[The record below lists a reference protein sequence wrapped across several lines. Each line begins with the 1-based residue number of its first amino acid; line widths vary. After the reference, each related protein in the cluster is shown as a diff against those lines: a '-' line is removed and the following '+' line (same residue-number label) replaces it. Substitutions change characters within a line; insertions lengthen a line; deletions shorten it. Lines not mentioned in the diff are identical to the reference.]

1 MEPLL
6 DSPMV
11 DLPLEIAALP
21 SLDELTPTNNQELR
35 EYVVTLKE
43 HQDLDSFYE
52 DMETPGG
59 NLYIPSREVAV
70 AERRPISRN
79 THYYLTAVE
88 AKQIKD
94 DPRVESIDLTYTE
107 KGSIVTPLGQYSDR
121 WSKGS
126 TTTQTDKNWG
136 LFRCYNGT
144 ATANWGSDGTANST
158 GTVEITNNGVNVDVV
173 ICDGIID
180 PAHPEFAVNED
191 GTGGSRVIR
200 YNWFQHNLEVRGI
213 SSGTYVYNQ
222 LDSANDNH
230 GTHVAGTT
238 VGNTQ
243 GWARKANIYN
253 ISPYSTNSNGAVTA
267 ALVIDYIRA
276 FHNAKPINPVTGRK
290 NPTIANYS
298 WGIVASRSLGTVYYM
313 QLQGGTYGRPN
324 AAQSPVTDYG
334 WSPYRAQFGLIAAS
348 VSDSNTM
355 LYMSRD
361 AALDTDVAEA
371 TAAGIIQIGAAG
383 NFYMYNDVSTGINY
397 NNAFIVPNFVT
408 LAYEYYYYMR
418 GPSPGASPGVIS
430 VSAIDHTVLERKAD
444 YSNAGPRTDV
454 FAPGSGITSSYLTG
468 TADPRNA
475 SYYIA
480 KSSGTSMA
488 TPQVTGV
495 LACAL
500 ETYQLMTPTEALV
513 YMINYSS
520 KNQLSNP
527 ADGAYPFLNYNSLL
541 HGPNYF
547 LKYKQE
553 KLTNGMTYPKQNYNI
568 RPTSGRTYPRVKRRL
583 LG

>member
-6 DSPMV
+6 NPISSV
-11 DLPLEIAALP
+11 LPLEIVELP
-21 SLDELTPTNNQELR
+21 SLDELASIQVDNLELR
-35 EYVVTLKE
+35 EYVVILKE
-43 HQDLDSFYE
+43 HQDLDSFYN

-59 NLYIPSREVAV
+59 DLYIPSREVAV

-88 AKQIKD
+88 AKQIQD
-94 DPRVESIDLTYTE
+94 DPRVESIDLTIIE
-107 KGSIVTPLGQYSDR
+107 KGFSIVPLGQYSNN
-121 WSKGS
+121 WNKGS
-126 TTTQTDKNWG
+126 TTAQADKNWG

-144 ATANWGSDGTANST
+144 ATAGWGSDGTANAT
-158 GTVEITNNGVNVDVV
+158 GNIEITNNGANVDVV

-180 PAHPEFAVNED
+180 PLHPEFAVNAD

-200 YNWFQHNLEVRGI
+200 YNWFQHNLEVRNI
-213 SSGTYVYNQ
+213 SSGTYVYDQ
-222 LDSANDNH
+222 LDSSNDAH
-230 GTHVAGTT
+230 GFHVAGIA

-253 ISPYSTNSNGAVTA
+253 ISPYSTNSNGAA
-267 ALVIDYIRA
+267 AAVSIIDYIRA

-298 WGIVASRSLGTVYYM
+298 FGITGSFDLSTVYSI
-313 QLQGGTYGRPN
+313 QFQGGTYGQPN

-334 WSPYRAQFGLIAAS
+334 WSPYRGQFGLVWGS
-348 VSDSNTM
+348 GNTM
-355 LYMSRD
+355 FYYARYSP
-361 AALDTDVAEA
+361 LDTDTADA
-371 TAAGIIQIGAAG
+371 AAAGVIQVGAAG
-383 NFYMYNDVSTGINY
+383 NYYMYNDVLGGINY
-397 NNAFIVPNFVT
+397 NNAANN
-408 LAYEYYYYMR
+408 YHYYMR
-418 GPSPGASPGVIS
+418 GPSPGCSPGVIC
-430 VSAIDHTVLERKAD
+430 VSAIDNTVEERKAN

-454 FAPGSGITSSYLTG
+454 FSPGSGITSSYPTG

-475 SYYIA
+475 AYYIG
-480 KSSGTSMA
+480 KLSGTSMA
-488 TPQVTGV
+488 SPQVTGV

-500 ETYQLMTPTEALV
+500 EAYPLMTSAEALAYIV
-513 YMINYSS
+513 NYSS
-520 KNQLSNP
+520 KAQLNDTDQYGGSNP
-527 ADGAYPFLNYNSLL
+527 FLEYFTLL
-541 HGPNYF
+541 DGPNYF

-553 KLTNGMTYPKQNYNI
+553 KSTVGMTYPKQNYNI

>member
-6 DSPMV
+6 EPISSM
-11 DLPLEIAALP
+11 LPLEIADLP
-21 SLDELTPTNNQELR
+21 SLDELTPANNQDLR

-43 HQDLDSFYE
+43 HQDLDSFYN

-79 THYYLTAVE
+79 THYYLTAIE
-88 AKQIKD
+88 ANQIKD
-94 DPRVESIDLTYTE
+94 DPRVESIDLTYIE
-107 KGSIVTPLGQYSDR
+107 KGSSIIPLGQYSNN

-144 ATANWGSDGTANST
+144 ATAGWGSDGTANAT
-158 GTVEITNNGVNVDVV
+158 GNIEITNNGANVDVV

-180 PAHPEFAVNED
+180 PLHPEFAVNAD

-200 YNWFQHNLEVRGI
+200 YNWFQHNMEVRGI
-213 SSGTYVYNQ
+213 SSGTYSYA
-222 LDSANDNH
+222 DSVSASH
-230 GTHVAGTT
+230 GTHVAGIA

-253 ISPYSTNSNGAVTA
+253 ISPYTTTS
-267 ALVIDYIRA
+267 VIDYIRA
-276 FHNAKPINPVTGRK
+276 FHNAKPINPITGRK
-290 NPTIANYS
+290 NPTIANHS
-298 WGIVASRSLGTVYYM
+298 WGVTGSKSLGTVYYM
-313 QLQGGTYGRPN
+313 QFQGLIYGRPN

-334 WSPYRAQFGLIAAS
+334 WSNYCSSLGL
-348 VSDSNTM
+348 VSADPNNSNVM
-355 LYMSRD
+355 QYMSRD
-361 AALDTDVAEA
+361 SAIDTDVADA
-371 TAAGIIQIGAAG
+371 AAAGIIQVGAAG
-383 NFYMYNDVSTGINY
+383 NYLMYNDVPDGTNY
-397 NNAFIVPNFVT
+397 DNALIVANLVT
-408 LAYEYYYYMR
+408 LLYEYYYYMR

-430 VSAIDHTVLERKAD
+430 VSAIDNTVLERKAD

-454 FAPGSGITSSYLTG
+454 FAPGSGITSSYPTG

-475 SYYIA
+475 SYYIE
-480 KSSGTSMA
+480 KLPGTSMA
-488 TPQVTGV
+488 SPQVTGV

-500 ETYQLMTPTEALV
+500 EAYPLMTPAEALAYIV
-513 YMINYSS
+513 KYSS
-520 KNQLSNP
+520 KSQLSDP
-527 ADGAYPFLNYNSLL
+527 ADGEFPFTNYNSLL

-547 LKYKQE
+547 LKYNQE
-553 KLTNGMTYPKQNYNI
+553 KSTVGMTYPKQNYNI

>member
-6 DSPMV
+6 NPISSV
-11 DLPLEIAALP
+11 LPLEIVELP
-21 SLDELTPTNNQELR
+21 SLDELTPANNQDLR

-43 HQDLDSFYE
+43 HQDLDSFYN

-79 THYYLTAVE
+79 THYYLTAIE
-88 AKQIKD
+88 ANQIKD
-94 DPRVESIDLTYTE
+94 DPRVESIDLTYIE
-107 KGSIVTPLGQYSDR
+107 KGSSIIPLGQYSNN

-144 ATANWGSDGTANST
+144 ATAGWGSDGTANAT
-158 GTVEITNNGVNVDVV
+158 GNIEITNNGANVDVV

-180 PAHPEFAVNED
+180 PAHPEFAVNAD

-200 YNWFQHNLEVRGI
+200 YNWFQHNMEVRGI
-213 SSGTYVYNQ
+213 SSGTYSYA
-222 LDSANDNH
+222 DSVSASH
-230 GTHVAGTT
+230 GTHVAGIA

-253 ISPYSTNSNGAVTA
+253 ISPYTTTS
-267 ALVIDYIRA
+267 VIDYIRA
-276 FHNAKPINPVTGRK
+276 FHNAKPINPITGRK

-298 WGIVASRSLGTVYYM
+298 WGITGSNSLGTVYYM
-313 QLQGGTYGRPN
+313 QFQGGTYGRPN

-334 WSPYRAQFGLIAAS
+334 WSPYRASLGL
-348 VSDSNTM
+348 VSADPNNSNT
-355 LYMSRD
+355 LQYMSRD
-361 AALDTDVAEA
+361 SAIDTDVADA
-371 TAAGIIQIGAAG
+371 AAAGIIQVGAAG
-383 NFYMYNDVSTGINY
+383 NYLMYNDVPGGTNY
-397 NNAFIVPNFVT
+397 DNALIVANFVT
-408 LAYEYYYYMR
+408 LVYEYYYYMR

-430 VSAIDHTVLERKAD
+430 VSAIDNTVLERKAD

-454 FAPGSGITSSYLTG
+454 FAPGSGITSSYPTG

-475 SYYIA
+475 SYYIE
-480 KSSGTSMA
+480 KLPGTSMA

-500 ETYQLMTPTEALV
+500 ETYPLMTPAEALA
-513 YMINYSS
+513 YMVNYSS
-520 KNQLSNP
+520 KAQLSDP
-527 ADGAYPFLNYNSLL
+527 ADGAYPFINYNSLL
-541 HGPNYF
+541 HGPNYY

-553 KLTNGMTYPKQNYNI
+553 KSTVGMTYPKQNYNI

>member
-6 DSPMV
+6 NPISSV
-11 DLPLEIAALP
+11 LPLEIVELP
-21 SLDELTPTNNQELR
+21 SLDELTPANNQDLR

-43 HQDLDSFYE
+43 HQDLDSFYN

-79 THYYLTAVE
+79 THYYLTAIE
-88 AKQIKD
+88 ANQIKD
-94 DPRVESIDLTYTE
+94 DPRVESIDLTYIE
-107 KGSIVTPLGQYSDR
+107 KGSSIIPLGQYSNN

-144 ATANWGSDGTANST
+144 ATAGWGSDGTANAT
-158 GTVEITNNGVNVDVV
+158 GNIEITNNGANVDVV

-180 PAHPEFAVNED
+180 PAHPEFAVNAD

-200 YNWFQHNLEVRGI
+200 YNWFQHNMEVRGI
-213 SSGTYVYNQ
+213 SSGTYSYA
-222 LDSANDNH
+222 DSVSASH
-230 GTHVAGTT
+230 GTHVAGIA

-253 ISPYSTNSNGAVTA
+253 ISPYTTTS
-267 ALVIDYIRA
+267 VIDYIRA
-276 FHNAKPINPVTGRK
+276 FHNAKPINPITGRK

-298 WGIVASRSLGTVYYM
+298 WGITGSNSLGTVYYM
-313 QLQGGTYGRPN
+313 QFQGGTYGRPN

-334 WSPYRAQFGLIAAS
+334 WSPYRASLGL
-348 VSDSNTM
+348 VSADPNNSNTM
-355 LYMSRD
+355 QYMSRD
-361 AALDTDVAEA
+361 SAIDTDVADA
-371 TAAGIIQIGAAG
+371 AAAGIIQVGAAG
-383 NFYMYNDVSTGINY
+383 NYLMYNDVPGGTNY
-397 NNAFIVPNFVT
+397 DNALIVANFVT
-408 LAYEYYYYMR
+408 LVYEYYYYMR

-430 VSAIDHTVLERKAD
+430 VSAIDNTVLERKAD

-454 FAPGSGITSSYLTG
+454 FAPGSGITSSYPTG

-475 SYYIA
+475 SYYIE
-480 KSSGTSMA
+480 KLPGTSMA

-500 ETYQLMTPTEALV
+500 ETYPLMTPAEALA
-513 YMINYSS
+513 YMVNYSS
-520 KNQLSNP
+520 KAQLSDP
-527 ADGAYPFLNYNSLL
+527 ADGAYPFINYNSLL
-541 HGPNYF
+541 HGPNYY

-553 KLTNGMTYPKQNYNI
+553 KSTVGMTYPKQNYNI

>member
-6 DSPMV
+6 NPISSV
-11 DLPLEIAALP
+11 LPLEIVELP
-21 SLDELTPTNNQELR
+21 SLDELTPANNQDLR

-43 HQDLDSFYE
+43 HQDLDSFYN

-79 THYYLTAVE
+79 THYYLTAIE
-88 AKQIKD
+88 ANQIKD
-94 DPRVESIDLTYTE
+94 DPRVESIDLTYIE
-107 KGSIVTPLGQYSDR
+107 KGSSIIPLGQYSNN

-144 ATANWGSDGTANST
+144 ATAGWGSDGTANAT
-158 GTVEITNNGVNVDVV
+158 GNIEITNNGANVDVV

-180 PAHPEFAVNED
+180 PLHPEFAVNAD

-200 YNWFQHNLEVRGI
+200 YNWFQHNMEVRGI
-213 SSGTYVYNQ
+213 SSGTYSYA
-222 LDSANDNH
+222 DSVSASH
-230 GTHVAGTT
+230 GTHVAGIA

-253 ISPYSTNSNGAVTA
+253 ISPYTTTS
-267 ALVIDYIRA
+267 VIDYIRA
-276 FHNAKPINPVTGRK
+276 FHNAKPINPITGRK
-290 NPTIANYS
+290 NPTIANHS
-298 WGIVASRSLGTVYYM
+298 WGVTGSKSLGTVYYM
-313 QLQGGTYGRPN
+313 QFQGLIYGRPN

-334 WSPYRAQFGLIAAS
+334 WSNYCSSLGLVSPS
-348 VSDSNTM
+348 VLDSNTM
-355 LYMSRD
+355 QYMSRD
-361 AALDTDVAEA
+361 SAIDTDVADA
-371 TAAGIIQIGAAG
+371 AAAGIIQVGAAG
-383 NFYMYNDVSTGINY
+383 NYLMYNDVPGGTNY
-397 NNAFIVPNFVT
+397 DNALIVANLVT
-408 LAYEYYYYMR
+408 SLYEYYYYMR

-430 VSAIDHTVLERKAD
+430 VSAIDNTVLERKAD

-475 SYYIA
+475 SYYIE
-480 KSSGTSMA
+480 KLPGTSMA

-500 ETYQLMTPTEALV
+500 ETYPLMTPAEALA
-513 YMINYSS
+513 YMVNYSS
-520 KNQLSNP
+520 KAQLSDP
-527 ADGAYPFLNYNSLL
+527 ADGAYPFINYNSLL
-541 HGPNYF
+541 HGPNYY
-547 LKYKQE
+547 LKYNQE
-553 KLTNGMTYPKQNYNI
+553 KSTVGMTYPKQNYNI

-583 LG
+583 VG

>member
-6 DSPMV
+6 DPPIGGF
-11 DLPLEIAALP
+11 PLEIEELP
-21 SLDELTPTNNQELR
+21 SLTELTPIDNQELR
-35 EYVVTLKE
+35 EYVITLKE
-43 HQDLDSFYE
+43 YQDLYSFYN

-59 NLYIPSREVAV
+59 DLYIPSREVTV

-79 THYYLTAVE
+79 THYYLTAIE

-107 KGSIVTPLGQYSDR
+107 KGSILVPLGQYSDY

-126 TTTQTDKNWG
+126 TTTQSDKNWG
-136 LFRCYNGT
+136 LFRSYNGT
-144 ATANWGSDGTANST
+144 ATAGWGSDGTANST
-158 GTVEITNNGVNVDVV
+158 GTIEITNNGRNVDVV
-173 ICDGIID
+173 ICDGIIN

-191 GTGGSRVIR
+191 GTGGSRVIQ
-200 YNWFQHNLEVRGI
+200 YNWFQHNFEVRGI

-222 LDSANDNH
+222 LDSSNDAH
-230 GTHVAGTT
+230 GTHVAGIA

-253 ISPYSTNSNGAVTA
+253 ISPYSTNSNGAVS
-267 ALVIDYIRA
+267 VIDYIRA
-276 FHNAKPINPVTGRK
+276 FHNAKPINSVTGRK
-290 NPTIANYS
+290 NPTIVNYS
-298 WGIVASRSLGTVYYM
+298 WGIQASRSLGTVYYM
-313 QLQGGTYGRPN
+313 GLQGSTYGRPN

-348 VSDSNTM
+348 VSDANTM

-361 AALDTDVAEA
+361 SALDTDVAEA

-383 NFYMYNDVSTGINY
+383 NFYMYNDVSTGTNY

-454 FAPGSGITSSYLTG
+454 FAPGSNITSSYPTG

-488 TPQVTGV
+488 TPQVAGV

-500 ETYQLMTPTEALV
+500 ETYQLMTSAEALTYIV
-513 YMINYSS
+513 NYSS

-527 ADGAYPFLNYNSLL
+527 ADGAYPFINYNSLL
-541 HGPNYF
+541 HGPNYY

-553 KLTNGMTYPKQNYNI
+553 KPTVGMTYPKQNYTI

-583 LG
+583 VG

>member
-6 DSPMV
+6 DPISSE
-11 DLPLEIAALP
+11 LPLEIAALP
-21 SLDELTPTNNQELR
+21 SLDELTPINNQELR
-35 EYVVTLKE
+35 EYIITLRE

-59 NLYIPSREVAV
+59 DLYIPDRAIEVA
-70 AERRPISRN
+70 ARRPISRN
-79 THYYLTAVE
+79 THYYLTEIE

-94 DPRVESIDLTYTE
+94 DPRVESVDLTYLE
-107 KGSIVTPLGQYSDR
+107 KGSITVPLGQYSDH

-126 TTTQTDKNWG
+126 TSTQTDKNWG
-136 LFRCYNGT
+136 LFRCYNGE
-144 ATANWGSDGTANST
+144 ATANWGSDGTTNST
-158 GTVEITNNGVNVDVV
+158 GTIEITNNGLNVDVV

-180 PAHPEFAVNED
+180 PLHPEFAVNED
-191 GTGGSRVIR
+191 GTGGTRVIR
-200 YNWFQHNLEVRGI
+200 YNWFQHNQEVRGI

-222 LDSANDNH
+222 LDSTNDTH
-230 GTHVAGTT
+230 GTHVAGIV

-243 GWARKANIYN
+243 GWAKKANIYN
-253 ISPYSTNSNGAVTA
+253 ISPYSTNSNGAATA
-267 ALVIDYIRA
+267 VSVIDYIRA

-290 NPTIANYS
+290 NPTIVNYS
-298 WGIVASRSLGTVYYM
+298 WGIQASRSLGTVYYM
-313 QLQGGTYGRPN
+313 ALQGSTYGRPN
-324 AAQSPVTDYG
+324 SAQTSDYG
-334 WSPYRAQFGLIAAS
+334 WTPYRAQFGLIAAS
-348 VSDSNTM
+348 VSNSNTM
-355 LYMSRD
+355 LYMARD
-361 AALDTDVAEA
+361 TAYDTDVAEA
-371 TAAGIIQIGAAG
+371 TAAGIIQVGAAG
-383 NFYMYNDVSTGINY
+383 NLYMYNDVSTGANY

-408 LAYEYYYYMR
+408 LTYEYYYYMR
-418 GPSPGASPGVIS
+418 GPSPSASPGVIN
-430 VSAIDHTVLERKAD
+430 VSAIDHTVLEQKSD
-444 YSNAGPRTDV
+444 YSNAGPRTDI
-454 FAPGSGITSSYLTG
+454 FAPGSNIMSSYLTAG

-500 ETYQLMTPTEALV
+500 ETYPLMTPTEALAYIV
-513 YMINYSS
+513 NYSS
-520 KNQLSNP
+520 KDQLSNP
-527 ADGAYPFLNYNSLL
+527 ADGAYPFINYNSLL

-553 KLTNGMTYPKQNYNI
+553 KLINGMTYPKQNYNI

>member
-6 DSPMV
+6 EPISSM
-11 DLPLEIAALP
+11 LPLEIADLP
-21 SLDELTPTNNQELR
+21 SLDELTPANNQDLR

-43 HQDLDSFYE
+43 HQDLDSFYN

-79 THYYLTAVE
+79 THYYLTAIE
-88 AKQIKD
+88 ANQIKD
-94 DPRVESIDLTYTE
+94 DPRVESIDLTYIE
-107 KGSIVTPLGQYSDR
+107 KGSSIIPLGQYSNN

-144 ATANWGSDGTANST
+144 ATAGWGSDGTANAT
-158 GTVEITNNGVNVDVV
+158 GNIEITNNGANVDVV

-180 PAHPEFAVNED
+180 PLHPEFAVNAD

-200 YNWFQHNLEVRGI
+200 YNWFQHNMEVRGI
-213 SSGTYVYNQ
+213 SSGTYSYA
-222 LDSANDNH
+222 DSVSASH
-230 GTHVAGTT
+230 GTHVAGIA

-253 ISPYSTNSNGAVTA
+253 ISPYTTTS
-267 ALVIDYIRA
+267 VIDYIRA
-276 FHNAKPINPVTGRK
+276 FHNAKPINPITGRK
-290 NPTIANYS
+290 NPTIANHS
-298 WGIVASRSLGTVYYM
+298 WGVTGSKSLGTVYYM
-313 QLQGGTYGRPN
+313 QFQGLIYGRPN

-334 WSPYRAQFGLIAAS
+334 WSNYCSSLGLVSPS
-348 VSDSNTM
+348 VLDSNTM
-355 LYMSRD
+355 QYMSRD
-361 AALDTDVAEA
+361 SAIDTDVADA
-371 TAAGIIQIGAAG
+371 AAAGIIQVGAAG
-383 NFYMYNDVSTGINY
+383 NYLMYNDVPGGTNY
-397 NNAFIVPNFVT
+397 DNALIVANLVT
-408 LAYEYYYYMR
+408 SLYEYYYYMR

-430 VSAIDHTVLERKAD
+430 VSAIDNTVLERKAD

-454 FAPGSGITSSYLTG
+454 FAPGSGITSSYPTG

-475 SYYIA
+475 SYYIE
-480 KSSGTSMA
+480 KLPGTSMA
-488 TPQVTGV
+488 SPQVTGV

-500 ETYQLMTPTEALV
+500 EAYPLMTPAEALAYIV
-513 YMINYSS
+513 KYSS
-520 KNQLSNP
+520 KSQLSDP
-527 ADGAYPFLNYNSLL
+527 ADGEFPFTNYNSLL

-547 LKYKQE
+547 LKYNQE
-553 KLTNGMTYPKQNYNI
+553 KSTVGMTYPKQNYNI

>member
-6 DSPMV
+6 DLPTEG
-11 DLPLEIAALP
+11 LPLKISDLL
-21 SLDELTPTNNQELR
+21 SLNELTPIDNEELR
-35 EYVVTLKE
+35 EYVVTLKNHE
-43 HQDLDSFYE
+43 DLDSFYN

-59 NLYIPSREVAV
+59 DLYIPSREVVV

-88 AKQIKD
+88 AKQIKE

-107 KGSIVTPLGQYSDR
+107 KGSILVPLGQYSNT

-136 LFRCYNGT
+136 LFRSYNGT
-144 ATANWGSDGTANST
+144 ATSNWGSDGTANAT
-158 GTVEITNNGVNVDVV
+158 GIIEITNNGLNVDVV
-173 ICDGIID
+173 ICDGIIN

-191 GTGGSRVIR
+191 GTGGSRVIQ
-200 YNWFQHNLEVRGI
+200 YNWFQHNFEVRGI

-222 LDSANDNH
+222 SDSSNDAH
-230 GTHVAGTT
+230 GTHVAGIT

-253 ISPYSTNSNGAVTA
+253 ISPYSTNSNGASS
-267 ALVIDYIRA
+267 VIDYIRA
-276 FHNAKPINPVTGRK
+276 FHNAKPINSITGRK
-290 NPTIANYS
+290 NPTIVNYS
-298 WGIVASRSLGTVYYM
+298 WGIQASRSLGTVYYM
-313 QLQGGTYGRPN
+313 GLQGSTYGRPN
-324 AAQSPVTDYG
+324 SAQSPVTDYG

-348 VSDSNTM
+348 VSDANTM

-361 AALDTDVAEA
+361 SALDTDVAEA

-383 NFYMYNDVSTGINY
+383 NFYMYNDVSAGTNY

-454 FAPGSGITSSYLTG
+454 FAPGSNITSSYPTG

-475 SYYIA
+475 SYYIE

-500 ETYQLMTPTEALV
+500 ETYPRMTPTEALV
-513 YMINYSS
+513 YIVNYSS
-520 KNQLSNP
+520 KDQLSNP
-527 ADGAYPFLNYNSLL
+527 TDGAYPFINYNSLL

-553 KLTNGMTYPKQNYNI
+553 KSTVGMIYPKQNYNI
-568 RPTSGRTYPRVKRRL
+568 RPTNGRTYPRVKRRL
-583 LG
+583 VG

>member
-6 DSPMV
+6 DTPSSEI
-11 DLPLEIAALP
+11 PLEIVALP
-21 SLDELTPTNNQELR
+21 SLDELTPINNQELR
-35 EYVVTLKE
+35 EYIITLKE
-43 HQDLDSFYE
+43 HQDLESFYE

-59 NLYIPSREVAV
+59 DLYIPDRAIEVA
-70 AERRPISRN
+70 ARRPISRN
-79 THYYLTAVE
+79 THYYLTEIE

-107 KGSIVTPLGQYSDR
+107 KGSITVPLGQYSDR

-126 TTTQTDKNWG
+126 TSTQTDKNWG
-136 LFRCYNGT
+136 LFRCYNG
-144 ATANWGSDGTANST
+144 AGTANWGSDGDINST
-158 GTVEITNNGVNVDVV
+158 GTVEITNNGANVDVV

-191 GTGGSRVIR
+191 GTGGTRVIQ
-200 YNWFQHNLEVRGI
+200 YNWFKHNLEVRGI

-222 LDSANDNH
+222 LDTTNDTH
-230 GTHVAGTT
+230 GTHVAGT
-238 VGNTQ
+238 VAGNTQ

-253 ISPYSTNSNGAVTA
+253 ISPYSTNTNGAA
-267 ALVIDYIRA
+267 AAVSVIDYIRA
-276 FHNAKPINPVTGRK
+276 FHNAKSINPVTGRK
-290 NPTIANYS
+290 NPTIVNYS
-298 WGIVASRSLGTVYYM
+298 WGIQASRSLGTVYYM
-313 QLQGGTYGRPN
+313 GLQGSTYGRPN
-324 AAQSPVTDYG
+324 SAQTSDYG

-348 VSDSNTM
+348 VSNSNTM

-361 AALDTDVAEA
+361 AAYDTDVSEA
-371 TAAGIIQIGAAG
+371 TAAGIIQVGAAG
-383 NFYMYNDVSTGINY
+383 NLFMYNDVSGGANY
-397 NNAFIVPNFVT
+397 DNAFIVPNFVT
-408 LAYEYYYYMR
+408 LLYEYYYYMR
-418 GPSPGASPGVIS
+418 GPSPSASPGVIN
-430 VSAIDHTVLERKAD
+430 VSAIDHTVLERKSD

-454 FAPGSGITSSYLTG
+454 FAPGSNIMSSYLTAG
-468 TADPRNA
+468 TTDPRNA

-500 ETYQLMTPTEALV
+500 EAYPLMTPTEALAYIV
-513 YMINYSS
+513 NYSS
-520 KNQLSNP
+520 KDQLSNP
-527 ADGAYPFLNYNSLL
+527 ADGAYPFINYNSLL

-553 KLTNGMTYPKQNYNI
+553 KLTVGMTYPKQNYNI

-583 LG
+583 VG

>member
-6 DSPMV
+6 NPISSV
-11 DLPLEIAALP
+11 LPLEIVELP
-21 SLDELTPTNNQELR
+21 SLDELTPANNQDLR

-43 HQDLDSFYE
+43 HQDLDSFYN

-79 THYYLTAVE
+79 THYYLTAIE
-88 AKQIKD
+88 ANQIKD
-94 DPRVESIDLTYTE
+94 DPRVESIDLTYIE
-107 KGSIVTPLGQYSDR
+107 KGSSIIPLGQYSNN

-144 ATANWGSDGTANST
+144 ATAGWGSDGTANAT
-158 GTVEITNNGVNVDVV
+158 GNIEITNNGANVDVV

-180 PAHPEFAVNED
+180 PAHPEFAVNAD

-200 YNWFQHNLEVRGI
+200 YNWFQHNMEVRGI
-213 SSGTYVYNQ
+213 SSGTYSYA
-222 LDSANDNH
+222 DSVSASH
-230 GTHVAGTT
+230 GTHVAGIA

-253 ISPYSTNSNGAVTA
+253 ISPYTTTS
-267 ALVIDYIRA
+267 VIDYIRA
-276 FHNAKPINPVTGRK
+276 FHNAKPINPITGRK

-298 WGIVASRSLGTVYYM
+298 WGITGSNSLGTVYYM
-313 QLQGGTYGRPN
+313 QFQGGTYGRPN

-334 WSPYRAQFGLIAAS
+334 WSPYRASLGL
-348 VSDSNTM
+348 VSADPNNSNTM
-355 LYMSRD
+355 QYMSRD
-361 AALDTDVAEA
+361 SAIDTDVADA
-371 TAAGIIQIGAAG
+371 AAAGIIQVGAAG
-383 NFYMYNDVSTGINY
+383 NYLMYNDVPGGTNY
-397 NNAFIVPNFVT
+397 DNALIVANFVT
-408 LAYEYYYYMR
+408 LVYEYYYYMR

-430 VSAIDHTVLERKAD
+430 VSAIDNTVLERKAD

-454 FAPGSGITSSYLTG
+454 FAPGSGITSSYPTG

-475 SYYIA
+475 SYYIE
-480 KSSGTSMA
+480 KLPGTSMA

-500 ETYQLMTPTEALV
+500 ETYPLMTPAEALA
-513 YMINYSS
+513 YMVNYSS
-520 KNQLSNP
+520 KAQLSDP
-527 ADGAYPFLNYNSLL
+527 ADGAYPFINYNSLL
-541 HGPNYF
+541 HGPNYY

-553 KLTNGMTYPKQNYNI
+553 KSTVGMTYPKQNYNI

-583 LG
+583 VG

>member
-6 DSPMV
+6 NPISSV
-11 DLPLEIAALP
+11 LPLEIVELP
-21 SLDELTPTNNQELR
+21 SLDELTPANNQDLR

-43 HQDLDSFYE
+43 HQDLDSFYN

-79 THYYLTAVE
+79 THYYLTAIE
-88 AKQIKD
+88 ANQIKD
-94 DPRVESIDLTYTE
+94 DPRVESIDLTYIE
-107 KGSIVTPLGQYSDR
+107 KGSSIIPLGQYSNN

-144 ATANWGSDGTANST
+144 ATAGWGSDGTANAT
-158 GTVEITNNGVNVDVV
+158 GNIEITNNGANVDVV

-180 PAHPEFAVNED
+180 PAHPEFAVNAD

-200 YNWFQHNLEVRGI
+200 YNWFQHNMEVRGI
-213 SSGTYVYNQ
+213 SSGTYSYA
-222 LDSANDNH
+222 DSVSASH
-230 GTHVAGTT
+230 GTHVAGIA

-253 ISPYSTNSNGAVTA
+253 ISPYTTTS
-267 ALVIDYIRA
+267 VIDYIRA
-276 FHNAKPINPVTGRK
+276 FHNAKPINPITGRK

-298 WGIVASRSLGTVYYM
+298 WGITGSNSLGTVYYM
-313 QLQGGTYGRPN
+313 QFQGGTYGRPN

-334 WSPYRAQFGLIAAS
+334 WSPYRASLGL
-348 VSDSNTM
+348 VSADPNNSNTM
-355 LYMSRD
+355 QYMSRD
-361 AALDTDVAEA
+361 SAIDTDVADA
-371 TAAGIIQIGAAG
+371 AAAGIIQVGAAG
-383 NFYMYNDVSTGINY
+383 NYLMYNDVPGGTNY
-397 NNAFIVPNFVT
+397 DNALIVANFVT
-408 LAYEYYYYMR
+408 LVYEYYYYMR

-430 VSAIDHTVLERKAD
+430 VSAIDNTVLERKAD

-454 FAPGSGITSSYLTG
+454 FAPGSGITSSYPTG

-475 SYYIA
+475 SYYIE
-480 KSSGTSMA
+480 KLPGTSMA
-488 TPQVTGV
+488 SPQVTGV

-500 ETYQLMTPTEALV
+500 EAYPLMTPAEALAYIV
-513 YMINYSS
+513 KYSS
-520 KNQLSNP
+520 KSQLSDP
-527 ADGAYPFLNYNSLL
+527 ADGEFPFTNYNSLL

-547 LKYKQE
+547 LKYNQE
-553 KLTNGMTYPKQNYNI
+553 KSTVGMTYPKQNYNI

>member
-1 MEPLL
+1 MKPLL
-6 DSPMV
+6 STTGLENSLETV
-11 DLPLEIAALP
+11 ELPP
-21 SLDELTPTNNQELR
+21 LDELASIQINDLELR

-43 HQDLDSFYE
+43 HQDLAVFYE
-52 DMETPGG
+52 DMETLGG
-59 NLYIPSREVAV
+59 DLYIPSREVAV

-79 THYYLTAVE
+79 THYYLTTVE

-94 DPRVESIDLTYTE
+94 DPRVESIDLTYIE
-107 KGSIVTPLGQYSDR
+107 KGFSIVTLGQYSDR

-144 ATANWGSDGTANST
+144 ATAGWGSNGTANAT
-158 GTVEITNNGVNVDVV
+158 GTVEITNNGANVDVV

-180 PAHPEFAVNED
+180 PLHPEFAVNAD

-200 YNWFQHNLEVRGI
+200 YNWFQHNPEVRGI
-213 SSGTYVYNQ
+213 SSGTYVYNL
-222 LDSANDNH
+222 LDSSNDAH
-230 GTHVAGTT
+230 GTHVAGT
-238 VGNTQ
+238 VAGNTQ

-253 ISPYSTNSNGAVTA
+253 ISPYSTNSNSA
-267 ALVIDYIRA
+267 ATGTSLIDYIRA

-298 WGIVASRSLGTVYYM
+298 FGLQASRSLGTVHYITF
-313 QLQGGTYGRPN
+313 QGSNYPRPN
-324 AAQSPVTDYG
+324 SALADNG
-334 WSPYRAQFGLIAAS
+334 WSPYRGELGLIA
-348 VSDSNTM
+348 SDPNNSNTM
-355 LYMSRD
+355 RFMTRD
-361 AALDTDVAEA
+361 SAMDIDVAEA
-371 TAAGIIQIGAAG
+371 TAAGIIQVGAAG
-383 NFYMYNDVSTGINY
+383 NFYMYNDLPGGINY
-397 NNAFIVPNFVT
+397 DNALVT
-408 LAYEYYYYMR
+408 ELYAYYYYMR
-418 GPSPGASPGVIS
+418 GPSPGASPGMIS
-430 VSAIDHTVLERKAD
+430 VSAIDNTVLERKAD

-454 FAPGSGITSSYLTG
+454 FAPGSGITSSYPTG

-475 SYYIA
+475 AYYIG
-480 KSSGTSMA
+480 KSDGTSMA
-488 TPQVTGV
+488 SPQVTGV

-500 ETYQLMTPTEALV
+500 ETYPLMTPAEALA
-513 YMINYSS
+513 YMVNYSS
-520 KNQLSNP
+520 KAQLSDP
-527 ADGAYPFLNYNSLL
+527 ADGEYPFLNYNSLL

-547 LKYKQE
+547 LKYNQE

>member
-6 DSPMV
+6 NPISSV
-11 DLPLEIAALP
+11 LPLEIVELP
-21 SLDELTPTNNQELR
+21 SLDELTPANNQDLR

-43 HQDLDSFYE
+43 HQDLDSFYN

-79 THYYLTAVE
+79 THYYLTAIE
-88 AKQIKD
+88 ANQIKD
-94 DPRVESIDLTYTE
+94 DPRVESIDLTYIE
-107 KGSIVTPLGQYSDR
+107 KGSSIIPLGQYSNN

-144 ATANWGSDGTANST
+144 ATAGWGSDGTANAT
-158 GTVEITNNGVNVDVV
+158 GNIEITNNGANVDVV

-180 PAHPEFAVNED
+180 PAHPEFAVNAD

-200 YNWFQHNLEVRGI
+200 YNWFQHNMEVRGI
-213 SSGTYVYNQ
+213 SSGTYSYA
-222 LDSANDNH
+222 DSVSASH
-230 GTHVAGTT
+230 GTHVAGIA

-253 ISPYSTNSNGAVTA
+253 ISPYTTTS
-267 ALVIDYIRA
+267 VIDYIRA
-276 FHNAKPINPVTGRK
+276 FHNAKPINPITGRK

-298 WGIVASRSLGTVYYM
+298 WGITGSNSLGTVYYM
-313 QLQGGTYGRPN
+313 QFQGGTYGRPN

-334 WSPYRAQFGLIAAS
+334 WSPYRASLGL
-348 VSDSNTM
+348 VSADPNNSNTM
-355 LYMSRD
+355 QYMSRD
-361 AALDTDVAEA
+361 SAIDTDVADA
-371 TAAGIIQIGAAG
+371 AAAGIIQVGAAG
-383 NFYMYNDVSTGINY
+383 NYLMYNDVPGGTNY
-397 NNAFIVPNFVT
+397 DNALIVANFVT
-408 LAYEYYYYMR
+408 LVYEYYYYMR

-430 VSAIDHTVLERKAD
+430 VSAIDNTVLERKAD

-454 FAPGSGITSSYLTG
+454 FAPGSGITSSYPTG

-475 SYYIA
+475 SYYIE
-480 KSSGTSMA
+480 KLPGTSMA

-500 ETYQLMTPTEALV
+500 ETYPLMTQAEALA
-513 YMINYSS
+513 YMVNYSS
-520 KNQLSNP
+520 KAQLNDTDQYGGSNP
-527 ADGAYPFLNYNSLL
+527 FLEYFTLL
-541 HGPNYF
+541 DGPNYY

-553 KLTNGMTYPKQNYNI
+553 KSTVGMTYPKQNYNI

-583 LG
+583 VG

>member
-6 DSPMV
+6 NPISSV
-11 DLPLEIAALP
+11 LPLEIVELP
-21 SLDELTPTNNQELR
+21 SLDELTPANNQDLR

-43 HQDLDSFYE
+43 HQDLDSFYN

-79 THYYLTAVE
+79 THYYLTAIE
-88 AKQIKD
+88 ANQIKD
-94 DPRVESIDLTYTE
+94 DPRVESIDLTYIE
-107 KGSIVTPLGQYSDR
+107 KGSSIIPLGQYSNN

-144 ATANWGSDGTANST
+144 ATAGWGSDGTANAT
-158 GTVEITNNGVNVDVV
+158 GNIEITNNGANVDVV

-180 PAHPEFAVNED
+180 PLHPEFAVNAD

-200 YNWFQHNLEVRGI
+200 YNWFQHNMEVRGI
-213 SSGTYVYNQ
+213 SSGTYSYA
-222 LDSANDNH
+222 DSVSASH
-230 GTHVAGTT
+230 GTHVAGIA

-253 ISPYSTNSNGAVTA
+253 ISPYTTTS
-267 ALVIDYIRA
+267 VIDYIRA
-276 FHNAKPINPVTGRK
+276 FHNAKPINPITGRK
-290 NPTIANYS
+290 NPTIANHS
-298 WGIVASRSLGTVYYM
+298 WGVTGSKSLGTVYYM
-313 QLQGGTYGRPN
+313 QFQGLIYGRPN

-334 WSPYRAQFGLIAAS
+334 WSNYCSSLGLVSPS
-348 VSDSNTM
+348 VLDSNTM
-355 LYMSRD
+355 QYMSRD
-361 AALDTDVAEA
+361 SAIDTDVADA
-371 TAAGIIQIGAAG
+371 AAAGIIQVGAAG
-383 NFYMYNDVSTGINY
+383 NYLMYNDVPGGTNY
-397 NNAFIVPNFVT
+397 DNALIVANLVT
-408 LAYEYYYYMR
+408 SLYEYYYYMR

-430 VSAIDHTVLERKAD
+430 VSAIDNTVLERKAD

-454 FAPGSGITSSYLTG
+454 FAPGSGITSSYPTG

-475 SYYIA
+475 SYYIE
-480 KSSGTSMA
+480 KLPGTSMA

-500 ETYQLMTPTEALV
+500 ETYPLMTPAEALA
-513 YMINYSS
+513 YMVNYSS
-520 KNQLSNP
+520 KAQLSDP
-527 ADGAYPFLNYNSLL
+527 ADGAYPFINYNSLL
-541 HGPNYF
+541 HGPNYY

-553 KLTNGMTYPKQNYNI
+553 KSTVGMTYPKQNYNI

-583 LG
+583 VG